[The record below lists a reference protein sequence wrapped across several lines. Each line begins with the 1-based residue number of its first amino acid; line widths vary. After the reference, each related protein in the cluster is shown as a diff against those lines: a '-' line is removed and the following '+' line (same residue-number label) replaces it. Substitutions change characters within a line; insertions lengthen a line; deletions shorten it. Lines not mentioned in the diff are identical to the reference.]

1 MLQNNADVETPPGVN
16 LVDYN
21 DYPTIRG
28 NILKRVRKAMS
39 KSFPQSYGG
48 VRMELNNVRYD
59 NEDSFSLSD
68 QKDALLKDKYLT
80 KKLKGTVRIIDEA
93 TEQPIEEK
101 DLSLMRVPWL
111 TDRGSFIHGG
121 NEYTTIM
128 QSRLMPGVYTRR
140 QANGHLETQFNV
152 KPGTGIGFRIGF
164 EPDTAQYRIKIS
176 QANLHMYSLLRE
188 LGVPDEELEKKWGP
202 DIFKANR
209 DKYDSRVLDKAFERL
224 VPKKLRKADLPLE
237 QKVGLIKDAFN
248 KASIAHY
255 VANRNLPGMLGA
267 KQASEERAK
276 WAGREAMQKVAAE
289 KIEAMPFSPDFKPDE
304 VYADMLDDDFEKSA
318 AAVGVQPSGRT
329 RWPAPRKAWRSGA
342 SYPNAGATPAPMMR
356 KSFDDGINPRGYPG
370 YDDIMKQNNQAAVD
384 AQMQKEHP
392 VLNYLYGKKPQPASP
407 AAPAAPAPT
416 VATPSPTPTAT
427 APAPVVAANV
437 KSGSDVDAYVIKGN
451 PEVMGKDIDKY
462 NAFYESVA
470 DVLKQKGLSV
480 GFDDGLAHTLPP
492 GGKYWVGH
500 SRGAGRLKYAPEGV
514 KTLTLD
520 DFEPEETRLAN
531 AEAAAKVMKEL
542 GVSSFADVPVAKRRA
557 PGPEHYTLNDNAIKA
572 LQDLVA
578 DHQAPEEKE
587 AALGSLL
594 QAKGHSDKKQYGAKH
609 RIMALMMYKTPDEF
623 LVDSDDGQ
631 FLGITHAPTGFRM
644 HLPKNIVPAVVRAN
658 TPDSKTASIHDEFK
672 PDLTGD
678 DLRDEYNALYG
689 RVGPRLAGM
698 KSWDKSWIPE
708 SSGLGWLDWYKQ
720 YDGGKRTDDDDK
732 QIRRWKSFKARQSAL
747 FKKNPTPRMAFSL
760 KNWAI
765 DPLKLVDEEDRAQ
778 LEKDMKEYK
787 DQAEKEYRE
796 KKASFSDDDVLA
808 IAQWLNNHH
817 GAGLPLDVPTPQ
829 LEEAIM
835 QFVSNG
841 IGEGVNP
848 AVLQAGVDGQEQ
860 AEKEVAQL
868 SKVASVIDSIRNGRF
883 DELTKLAN
891 AKELQVREV
900 VFPGDTTPTHFVTM
914 MSE

>member
-59 NEDSFSLSD
+59 NEDPFSLSD

-176 QANLHMYSLLRE
+176 QANLHMYSLLRD

-318 AAVGVQPSGRT
+318 AAVGVQPTGRT
-329 RWPAPRKAWRSGA
+329 VWPAPRKAWRSGA

-437 KSGSDVDAYVIKGN
+437 KSGANVESLTDSDDA
-451 PEVMGKDIDKY
+451 
-462 NAFYESVA
+462 A
-470 DVLKQKGLSV
+470 DVWS
-480 GFDDGLAHTLPP
+480 
-492 GGKYWVGH
+492 
-500 SRGAGRLKYAPEGV
+500 
-514 KTLTLD
+514 
-520 DFEPEETRLAN
+520 
-531 AEAAAKVMKEL
+531 AKDKKFYTV
-542 GVSSFADVPVAKRRA
+542 DVPSIHKMVEGRKAKEVPISSVWGGSEDS
-557 PGPEHYTLNDNAIKA
+557 PGFSEDRVTKADTSHPIILDGYTEGEGFQGGLVDGRHRKIKLQREGKTHVNAIKLTDEDIA
-572 LQDLVA
+572 NIIEKHRA
-578 DHQAPEEKE
+578 AFAEKE